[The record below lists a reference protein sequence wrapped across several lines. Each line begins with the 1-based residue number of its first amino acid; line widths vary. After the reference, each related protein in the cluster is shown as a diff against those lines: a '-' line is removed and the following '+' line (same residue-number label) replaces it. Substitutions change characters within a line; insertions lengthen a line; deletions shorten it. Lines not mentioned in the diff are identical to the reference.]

1 MLIYLHFIGFSAQIR
16 VMLRNEEHDMLMLLS
31 TYVFIYIYIR
41 MFENNECVNIVNAG
55 MVRLY
60 RKCPG

>member
-31 TYVFIYIYIR
+31 TYVFIYIYVCLKI
-41 MFENNECVNIVNAG
+41 MNACVNIVNAG

>member
-31 TYVFIYIYIR
+31 TYVFIYIYIY
-41 MFENNECVNIVNAG
+41 MFENNEC
-55 MVRLY
+55 LCKY
-60 RKCPG
+60 RKCWNGTPVS

>member
-31 TYVFIYIYIR
+31 TYVYIYIYVCLKI
-41 MFENNECVNIVNAG
+41 MNSCVNIVNAET
-55 MVRLY
+55 VS
-60 RKCPG
+60 

>member
-31 TYVFIYIYIR
+31 TYVYIYIYVCLKI
-41 MFENNECVNIVNAG
+41 MNSCVNIVNAEI
-55 MVRLY
+55 VS
-60 RKCPG
+60 